1 MTDDTKRAL
10 EILKPIADELCIEMK
25 ATDKLLIMNGQAI
38 GIACNST
45 HATLLEAIGW
55 IFIERYMKG
64 FRAVDIEPD
73 ELNDTVK
80 RFWVSKEVLQKI
92 MGAND

>member
-1 MTDDTKRAL
+1 MTEDTKRAL
-10 EILKPIADELCIEMK
+10 EILAPIADELRIEMK

-55 IFIERYMKG
+55 IFVEHYMKR
-64 FRAVDIEPD
+64 FRPVDIEPD
-73 ELNDTVK
+73 ELSDTVK

-92 MGAND
+92 MGAEE

>member
-10 EILKPIADELCIEMK
+10 EILKPIADELRIEMK

-55 IFIERYMKG
+55 IFAERYMKD
-64 FRAVDIEPD
+64 FRDVYIEPD

-80 RFWVSKEVLQKI
+80 RYWVSKEVLQKI
-92 MGAND
+92 MGADT